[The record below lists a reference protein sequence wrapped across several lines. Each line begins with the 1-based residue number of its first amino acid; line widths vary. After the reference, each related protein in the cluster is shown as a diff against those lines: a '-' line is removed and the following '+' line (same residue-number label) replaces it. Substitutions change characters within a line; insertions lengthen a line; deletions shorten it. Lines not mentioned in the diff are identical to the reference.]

1 MNHFETAR
9 FYGSSEVQF
18 VNALVELID
27 AGTIKRS
34 DFIFQTKLMVG
45 AATTKDEFE
54 KQWEASWSNVHKL
67 GYVDLMSFHCVS
79 ESEQVDNILSESVG
93 IMASVESLKE
103 EGKIKHVGFSTHGSA
118 ENIMQMINSEKME
131 YVNIHHHF
139 FGDYHAAGTPDTQ
152 GGEGNAACVKR
163 ALELDMG
170 VFNIS
175 PFDKGGKLYRPSATV
190 AAAIGHEISPI
201 VFAALRSW
209 KEGMHT
215 VSVGFARSSDLDEVI
230 AAARIFAEGDKGE
243 ALVKAAVDRLENIA
257 TEKLGKEWF
266 EKGLLNIPS
275 FYDKSTDGIAIG
287 HLLWLH
293 NCLTAYGL
301 EECCKNRYSM
311 NEAIK
316 WSKSKSFEENKKKS
330 FNPGNPGR
338 AFDESIDLTEA
349 LKNHY
354 NPDLAKSKLVEVH
367 NWLCKDTNISDNE
380 KLRLGWKKAYNLTTW
395 EEFPGEVI
403 SVSNV
408 ILSRMGIKSGGGN
421 ADGAKEEAGVM
432 RGKVRKSSSS
442 LNLVEK
448 DVKRRSSQLGKD
460 QWNKE

>member
-1 MNHFETAR
+1 
-9 FYGSSEVQF
+9 
-18 VNALVELID
+18 
-27 AGTIKRS
+27 
-34 DFIFQTKLMVG
+34 
-45 AATTKDEFE
+45 
-54 KQWEASWSNVHKL
+54 
-67 GYVDLMSFHCVS
+67 
-79 ESEQVDNILSESVG
+79 
-93 IMASVESLKE
+93 
-103 EGKIKHVGFSTHGSA
+103 
-118 ENIMQMINSEKME
+118 
-131 YVNIHHHF
+131 
-139 FGDYHAAGTPDTQ
+139 
-152 GGEGNAACVKR
+152 
-163 ALELDMG
+163 
-170 VFNIS
+170 
-175 PFDKGGKLYRPSATV
+175 
-190 AAAIGHEISPI
+190 
-201 VFAALRSW
+201 
-209 KEGMHT
+209 
-215 VSVGFARSSDLDEVI
+215 
-230 AAARIFAEGDKGE
+230 
-243 ALVKAAVDRLENIA
+243 
-257 TEKLGKEWF
+257 
-266 EKGLLNIPS
+266 
-275 FYDKSTDGIAIG
+275 
-287 HLLWLH
+287 
-293 NCLTAYGL
+293 
-301 EECCKNRYSM
+301 M